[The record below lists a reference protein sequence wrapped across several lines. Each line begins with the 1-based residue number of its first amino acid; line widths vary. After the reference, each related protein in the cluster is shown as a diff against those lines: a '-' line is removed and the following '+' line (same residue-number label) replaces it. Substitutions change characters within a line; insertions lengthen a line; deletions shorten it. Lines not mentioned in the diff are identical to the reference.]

1 MKRKT
6 VVIALELDTEAPA
19 DDVASVVAEYLERGA
34 AVMEIQRMASRDT
47 SVPVVVK
54 SFRVGVG
61 RKAKRKR

>member
-1 MKRKT
+1 MAKRKT

-19 DDVASVVAEYLERGA
+19 DDVASSVAEYLDAGTA
-34 AVMEIQRMASRDT
+34 LMDIQKLASRQT

-61 RKAKRKR
+61 KRGKKK